1 MSQWVIFGFGNYIS
15 DIFDIIQANRG
26 TIKSIVCNITPT
38 PENLANLK
46 RRIDLLR
53 YNVPII
59 DLADFHPQKNDKFC
73 CGFIHGRDKLV
84 SSLKHTNKIEFSSLI
99 HPTAYLGCNVSCGE
113 GISLGPHTVVAP
125 NCKIGNFSMINRT
138 VSIGHD
144 SILGDF
150 STIAPG
156 VTISGMVKIGR
167 KVTIGVG
174 ATIINDVRIGDNSVV
189 GAGSLVLNDVPEN
202 VVVIGTPAKVSKQN

>member
-1 MSQWVIFGFGNYIS
+1 
-15 DIFDIIQANRG
+15 
-26 TIKSIVCNITPT
+26 
-38 PENLANLK
+38 
-46 RRIDLLR
+46 
-53 YNVPII
+53 
-59 DLADFHPQKNDKFC
+59 
-73 CGFIHGRDKLV
+73 
-84 SSLKHTNKIEFSSLI
+84 
-99 HPTAYLGCNVSCGE
+99 
-113 GISLGPHTVVAP
+113 
-125 NCKIGNFSMINRT
+125 MINRT

-189 GAGSLVLNDVPEN
+189 GAGSLVLNDVPED